1 MEANGNCRTHT
12 GRNRRW
18 AAPRKTSTSAALIIG
33 STNRRAEQ
41 RRNGMSTITT
51 DTGGTAKSSVTSSFG
66 AELIVRHRQF
76 IDA

>member
-18 AAPRKTSTSAALIIG
+18 AAPRKTIDQCSAIIG
-33 STNRRAEQ
+33 AQTGVPEQ
-41 RRNGMSTITT
+41 GRNGMSIN
-51 DTGGTAKSSVTSSFG
+51 TAKCRATCSFG
-66 AELIVRHRQF
+66 AELIVREREF